1 MHKKEKSI
9 PWNSMKKIERKGKSG
24 NTDAGKVCFGT
35 LSFAG
40 KNVPKGEKDSFFLGW
55 DNSMTK
61 KDCVVFWAYAIIKI
75 FLNEI
80 KLVSLKSKLHRKKK
94 EHLFV

>member
-35 LSFAG
+35 LFFAG
-40 KNVPKGEKDSFFLGW
+40 KSVPKGEKDSFFLGW

-61 KDCVVFWAYAIIKI
+61 KRLRRILGLCYNKDI
-75 FLNEI
+75 
-80 KLVSLKSKLHRKKK
+80 SQ
-94 EHLFV
+94 